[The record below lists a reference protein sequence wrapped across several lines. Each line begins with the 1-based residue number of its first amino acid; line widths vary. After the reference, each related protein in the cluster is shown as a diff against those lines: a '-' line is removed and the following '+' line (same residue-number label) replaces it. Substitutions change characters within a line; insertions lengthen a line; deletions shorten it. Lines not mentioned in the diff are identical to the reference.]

1 MVGEFERTT
10 GVKWEQDLE
19 FASINVEGMNE
30 TDVRETIV
38 RPFIHA
44 LGYAYGTPN
53 HIRTE
58 YPLRYGK
65 TFLGR
70 KNPSKDPDLRGRADY
85 ICEVISH
92 GRWVVEVKGQ
102 DKPLGIDDAE
112 QAHTYAAHPE
122 VAAFYYLLTNGR
134 EFRLYRT
141 SHPAEPVLAWDLA
154 KTTETFPIIRNIIGP
169 AAIKRRAQID
179 QVDTNVP
186 LAEGVKSRVRIVGG
200 YLTYSEHHSSKP
212 EVDAALARVS
222 GMRASIIGRE
232 VRRTEWG
239 LLRAEIEL
247 VRANDILDQLNHAA
261 GFESFVFEC
270 ADEFVSVDRERPSI
284 FQSITGGQVHAGTVI
299 GGVPGVPTFSL
310 PFGLDVLAYT
320 EAVGFVEDDKFK
332 GTFNIA
338 YDFRVRDA
346 GGLPALARQVA
357 AVFEGNTLTTVGDFE
372 VVFV

>member
-1 MVGEFERTT
+1 
-10 GVKWEQDLE
+10 LE

-58 YPLRYGK
+58 YPLRYEK
-65 TFLGR
+65 AFLGR

-92 GRWVVEVKGQ
+92 GRWVIEVKRPDQ
-102 DKPLGIDDAE
+102 TLGRDDAE

-122 VAAFYYLLTNGR
+122 VAALFYLLTNGR

-141 SHPAEPVLAWDLA
+141 SRPAEPVLVWGLA
-154 KTTETFPIIRNIIGP
+154 ETVETFSVIRNIIGP
-169 AAIKRRAQID
+169 AAIKKRAQID
-179 QVDTNVP
+179 TVDTKTP
-186 LAEGVKSRVRIVGG
+186 LAEGIKSRVRIVGG

-212 EVDAALARVS
+212 DVDAALARVA

-232 VRRTEWG
+232 VIRTEWG
-239 LLRAEIEL
+239 LLRAEVEL
-247 VRANDILDQLNHAA
+247 VRANDIFDQLNRAA

-299 GGVPGVPTFSL
+299 GGLPGVPTFSL

-320 EAVGFVEDDKFK
+320 EAVGFVEEDKFK

-338 YDFRVRDA
+338 YDFRVQNVA
-346 GGLPALARQVA
+346 GAPAMARQA
-357 AVFEGNTLTTVGDFE
+357 AAIFEGNRLTTVGEFE
-372 VVFV
+372 LVFV